1 MENKGNSLAKIA
13 IGLNVVLIIA
23 VIILF
28 VKMPSGGGE
37 TVNADQQS
45 DDSTKTQHV
54 IPDDGSLRIC
64 YFQAD
69 SVNTLEMMGE
79 LEGLI
84 QQAQEDANSRMQQK
98 DAEIKRWQENWGDP
112 SKLLPSELEKFQKE
126 AMQKEQ
132 EYGAFQ
138 QQLQME
144 LGQKQEEIMFK
155 LISRVSDASKKYAEE
170 NGFDFV
176 LSYQLGQNVYYAA
189 PRYDVTVE
197 LMEMINQ
204 EYRENQ
210 SSGESTEDESAEEG
224 DE

>member
-28 VKMPSGGGE
+28 VKMPSGVGE
-37 TVNADQQS
+37 TANADQQT
-45 DDSTKTQHV
+45 DDSTKTKQV

-144 LGQKQEEIMFK
+144 LSQKQEEIMFK
-155 LISRVSDASKKYAEE
+155 LISRVSDASKKYAEK

-210 SSGESTEDESAEEG
+210 SSDESAEAGDAEEG